1 MRESRSEGDAVMP
14 LGDFDAYLVRRVE
27 NATRL
32 RIRRALAPHVKR
44 LRKDVCGVEQANI
57 AKAIDAATR
66 APRKGKKRGK

>member
-1 MRESRSEGDAVMP
+1 MSDWCIRCGHPHSPCAMGAE
-14 LGDFDAYLVRRVE
+14 
-27 NATRL
+27 RL